1 MYNRF
6 KKVSLLSD
14 IKVYMLKKVIVL
26 LLFITPFLS
35 FSQVRKNIKQGV
47 VTTANDSVKQ
57 KKSGKEIKKP
67 ADTIATIDMYQI
79 ITLQK
84 DTTLVDTSLNIRKEY
99 RVNYLRKDNFG
110 LLPFSNEGQTYNKL
124 DFGLTQFN
132 PFPEFGFTAK
142 HFAYLEVN
150 DINYYH
156 VATPYTDLMYRSV
169 MQQGQILDA
178 FITANTSENFNFFVG
193 YKGLRSIG
201 KYINALSSNGNF
213 KIGGSYN
220 TTNKQYILKWHFTGQ
235 DFSNGENGGIADTTL
250 FESGEDPY
258 TNRERLNV
266 YFTDARSVLK
276 GNRYFIDHTFRLNKD
291 NPNSLVFHHQFNY
304 ENKFFQFAQPSVNA
318 RLGGAY
324 TSNINDKTRYN
335 KMYNLIGAAY
345 ANEKIGTVE
354 FYLEDYNYNYFYR
367 SIILDSDGQIK
378 TPNAINDRIDTYG
391 ARYTYQKGKWNG
403 TALISNSITNQSL
416 ANTDIQARYTFD
428 ENTVVTARY
437 QNMNK
442 LPNLNYILYQSDY
455 TNYNWYHAAG
465 TDAAFNNEKINNFEF
480 SAKTKW
486 VDVSAQYSVLKDH
499 LYFSD
504 DYVRPV
510 DAPATA
516 INALQVTPKQYGN
529 TINYLSVKATKEFR
543 WWKLGLDNTVL
554 YQNVQQPDNILN
566 VPQLVTRNTLYY
578 SDHWFKKALLVQTG
592 FTFQYFTK
600 YHGDDYNPLLGEF
613 YVQDK
618 KEFGGFPLID
628 FFFNMKI
635 QEFQLF
641 LKAEHFNSSFT
652 GYDFYSA
659 PNYPYRDFSV
669 RFGVTWNFFS

>member
-1 MYNRF
+1 
-6 KKVSLLSD
+6 
-14 IKVYMLKKVIVL
+14 MLKKSIVFFIMLFPVIC
-26 LLFITPFLS
+26 
-35 FSQVRKNIKQGV
+35 FSQVDKNAKQQV
-47 VTTANDSVKQ
+47 NNKPAVSDTVQPAKVNRNKAATIA
-57 KKSGKEIKKP
+57 KKP
-67 ADTIATIDMYQI
+67 ADTIATIDMYKV
-79 ITLQK
+79 ITLQR
-84 DTTLVDTSLNIRKEY
+84 DTTYIDTSLTIQKEY
-99 RVNYLRKDNFG
+99 RVNYLRRDNFG
-110 LLPFSNEGQTYNKL
+110 LLPFSNEGQTYNVL
-124 DFGLTQFN
+124 DFGLTQFS

-142 HFAYLEVN
+142 HAAYMGVN
-150 DINYYH
+150 DINYYN

-169 MQQGQILDA
+169 LAQGQILDA
-178 FITANTSENFNFFVG
+178 FITVNTSENLNFFVG

-213 KIGGSYN
+213 RMGGSYN
-220 TTNKQYILKWHFTGQ
+220 TTNRRYILKWHFTGQ
-235 DFSNGENGGIADTTL
+235 DFSNGESGGITDTPL

-258 TNRERLNV
+258 TQRERLSV
-266 YFTDARSVLK
+266 YFNDAKSVLK
-276 GNRYFIDHTFRLNKD
+276 GNRYFFDHTYRLSKD

-304 ENKFFQFAQPSVNA
+304 ENEFFQFKQPTVSA
-318 RLGGAY
+318 RLGSSY

-345 ANEKIGTVE
+345 ANETIGTIE

-367 SIILDSDGQIK
+367 SIILNSAGQIE

-442 LPNLNYILYQSDY
+442 LPNLNYMLYQSDY
-455 TNYNWYHAAG
+455 TNYNWYHAPG
-465 TDAAFNNEKINNFEF
+465 TADAFKNEKINNFEF
-480 SAKTKW
+480 TAKTKW
-486 VDVSAQYSVLKDH
+486 VDVSAQYSILNDH

-504 DYVRPV
+504 DFVRPV
-510 DAPATA
+510 DAPATLV
-516 INALQVTPKQYGN
+516 NSLLVTPKQYGK
-529 TINYLSVKATKEFR
+529 TINYLSVKASKEFR
-543 WWKLGLDNTVL
+543 WWKLGLDNTIL
-554 YQNVQQPDNILN
+554 YQNVQQPDMILN
-566 VPQLVTRNTLYY
+566 VPELVTRNTLYY
-578 SDHWFKKALLVQTG
+578 SDYWFKKALLVQTG

-600 YHGDDYNPLLGEF
+600 YHGNDYNPLLGEF

-641 LKAEHFNSSFT
+641 LKAEHFNSGFT

-659 PNYPYRDFSV
+659 PNYPYRDFTV

>member
-1 MYNRF
+1 
-6 KKVSLLSD
+6 
-14 IKVYMLKKVIVL
+14 MLKKCIVFFIVL
-26 LLFITPFLS
+26 LPLLC
-35 FSQVRKNIKQGV
+35 FSQVNKG
-47 VTTANDSVKQ
+47 TKQ
-57 KKSGKEIKKP
+57 KVNNKPVAKDTLKPAKTSKNMVTATPVKP
-67 ADTIATIDMYQI
+67 ADTIATIDMYKI
-79 ITLQK
+79 VTLQK
-84 DTTLVDTSLNIRKEY
+84 DTTFIDTSLNIKKEY

-110 LLPFSNEGQTYNKL
+110 LLPFNNEGQPYNKL

-142 HFAYLEVN
+142 HYAYMEVN

-178 FITANTSENFNFFVG
+178 FITANTSENLNFFIG

-201 KYINALSSNGNF
+201 RYINALSSNGNLR
-213 KIGGSYN
+213 IGGSYN

-235 DFSNGENGGIADTTL
+235 DFSNGENGGITDTAF

-276 GNRYFIDHTFRLNKD
+276 GNRYFVDHTFRLNKD

-304 ENKFFQFAQPSVNA
+304 ENKFFQFLQPSVSG

-324 TSNINDKTRYN
+324 TSSISDKTRYN

-345 ANEKIGTVE
+345 ANEKIGTIE
-354 FYLEDYNYNYFYR
+354 FYIEDYNYNYFYR
-367 SIILDSDGQIK
+367 SVILNSAGQIA

-403 TALISNSITNQSL
+403 TALISNSITSQSL

-465 TDAAFNNEKINNFEF
+465 TEDAFKNEKINNFEF
-480 SAKTKW
+480 AAKTKW
-486 VDVSAQYSVLKDH
+486 VDVSAQYSILNDH

-504 DYVRPV
+504 DYIRPV

-516 INALQVTPKQYGN
+516 INVLQVTPKQYGN
-529 TINYLSVKATKEFR
+529 TINYLSVKVSKEFR

-554 YQNVQQPDNILN
+554 YQNVQQPDKILN
-566 VPQLVTRNTLYY
+566 VPELLTRNTLYY
-578 SDHWFKKALLVQTG
+578 TDHWFKKALLVQTG

-600 YHGDDYNPLLGEF
+600 YHGNDYNPLLGEF
-613 YVQDK
+613 FVQDK

-641 LKAEHFNSSFT
+641 LKAEHFNSSFS
-652 GYDFYSA
+652 GYNFYSA
-659 PNYPYRDFSV
+659 PNTPYRDFTV